1 MHTHTHQHTHI
12 HSHILV
18 HKHTDTHAHTLTHI
32 PTITHAHLLAFTYTH
47 IRSHTCTPT
56 FTHANLLALT
66 HTHIRSHSHTHTPTF
81 TQTLSHTIIHTYTLT
96 YTHKRYIISMPIIPK
111 FVSSAQN
118 PEFHIYTF
126 SWSWILHLHFNK
138 QRWDLTNNMSKTQ
151 FLSFPPS
158 CVSYFPRA
166 SPGSAK
172 GILSILH
179 TKEFRSWTQL
189 LPSHPHWFCKLF
201 LQSDAGAKRHCP
213 LQPLLCPLSCSKPPW
228 SPG

>member
-1 MHTHTHQHTHI
+1 MLIHSLTYLQSLMHTYL
-12 HSHILV
+12 HSHILIY
-18 HKHTDTHAHTLTHI
+18 AHTLAHPHSLMQTYLHSHI
-32 PTITHAHLLAFTYTH
+32 LIYA
-47 IRSHTCTPT
+47 
-56 FTHANLLALT
+56 
-66 HTHIRSHSHTHTPTF
+66 HTHTPTF